1 MAETF
6 IYCKQRSYVFT
17 KAQINEMLE
26 ATGRQHQ
33 NISVLQYQSLAE
45 EVLKELAA
53 AISRGTTADTTEFVV
68 DWPRTTDELA
78 GIAKAAVSI
87 IERWKK
93 KDTKYLDLLRNA

>member
-6 IYCKQRSYVFT
+6 TYCKQRSYVFT
-17 KAQINEMLE
+17 KAQISEMLE

-33 NISVLQYQSLAE
+33 NISVLQYRTLAE

-53 AISRGTTADTTEFVV
+53 AIAKGTTADTTEYAV
-68 DWPRTTDELA
+68 DWPLTTDELA
-78 GIAKAAVSI
+78 GIAKAVVSI